1 MIAGTPQT
9 VFIGDLP
16 TEISLVELYEFLKE
30 QVGDCE
36 VVLKR

>member
-16 TEISLVELYEFLKE
+16 KEISLVELYQFLKDS
-30 QVGDCE
+30 VGDCE